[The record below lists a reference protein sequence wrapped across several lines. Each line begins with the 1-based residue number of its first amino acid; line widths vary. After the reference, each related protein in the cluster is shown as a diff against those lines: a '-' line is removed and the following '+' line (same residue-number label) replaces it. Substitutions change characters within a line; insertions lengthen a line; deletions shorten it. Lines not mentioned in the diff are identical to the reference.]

1 MTKWKYLIRVL
12 SSKQHDMDV
21 DALIQVIKETGSD
34 RYDPKRKQ
42 IFDHFY
48 GKHDVH
54 FFADRT
60 KNDDYEPKLREV
72 IEKFPERTK
81 GDRKIAVIPDIAI
94 IYDASKCEMIM
105 NVYDDH
111 ETSDCFRFKGNPKD
125 ALIEVRKV
133 SYPVYAI
140 SNFLPAS

>member
-1 MTKWKYLIRVL
+1 MQQSKYLIRVL
-12 SSKQHDMDV
+12 SSKDHDMSQDELV
-21 DALIQVIKETGSD
+21 ALIKKTGTD
-34 RYDPKRKQ
+34 RYDPERKQ

-60 KNDDYEPKLREV
+60 EDDDYEEKLAEVVRLFPK
-72 IEKFPERTK
+72 KTK
-81 GDRKIAVIPDIAI
+81 GDRSIAVVPDIAI
-94 IYDASKCEMIM
+94 VYDASKCEMVM

-125 ALIEVRKV
+125 ALIEVRKIV
-133 SYPVYAI
+133 Q
-140 SNFLPAS
+140 